1 MAPVAALIVV
11 RPCIEVNA
19 VEGDSLDADA
29 QDQETGTHF
38 SIEAVLVHAEIG
50 GGVAHADKAG
60 QRRGVHSEARG
71 LWAHLRR
78 RAAAGKQR
86 QLRIANRKLRAHAW
100 CSRCAVLTAQ
110 GRVVTHG

>member
-29 QDQETGTHF
+29 QGEDARPHF
-38 SIEAVLVHAEIG
+38 AVEAVLVHAEVG
-50 GGVAHADKAG
+50 GGIAHADEAG
-60 QRRGVHSEARG
+60 RWRRERRRASG

-78 RAAAGKQR
+78 TAAAGK
-86 QLRIANRKLRAHAW
+86 
-100 CSRCAVLTAQ
+100 
-110 GRVVTHG
+110 